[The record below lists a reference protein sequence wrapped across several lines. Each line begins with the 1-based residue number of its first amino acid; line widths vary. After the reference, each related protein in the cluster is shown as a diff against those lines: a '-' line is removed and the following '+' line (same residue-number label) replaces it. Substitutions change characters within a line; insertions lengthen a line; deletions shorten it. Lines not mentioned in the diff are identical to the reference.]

1 MMMYPID
8 IPEEQLTENLMS
20 LADQTRFITKV
31 YLCLD
36 IQLITTFG
44 FCLYAK
50 LNNMLTFYQSD
61 VGRGLL
67 GLSIG
72 GIIMTFG
79 TLLCCTSLFQ
89 RSISKYILLIIFS
102 LSMSYM
108 ISNMLL
114 YYDSKTIIIATGI
127 TMTDLILMTFI
138 SFFIKV
144 NSYFMEFLFISTFS
158 LLLIYIINIFIMST
172 FLQLLIAWSG
182 SVIFSGFIVF
192 DTKMILSN
200 KYRVYSKN
208 DFVIASINLYLD
220 IINLF
225 LYILQCL
232 TLSNS
237 GN

>member
-1 MMMYPID
+1 MMMYPVD

-44 FCLYAK
+44 LCLYAK

-138 SFFIKV
+138 SCFIKV

-158 LLLIYIINIFIMST
+158 LLLISIINIFIMST

-182 SVIFSGFIVF
+182 SIIFSGFIIF

-200 KYRVYSKN
+200 EYRVYSKN